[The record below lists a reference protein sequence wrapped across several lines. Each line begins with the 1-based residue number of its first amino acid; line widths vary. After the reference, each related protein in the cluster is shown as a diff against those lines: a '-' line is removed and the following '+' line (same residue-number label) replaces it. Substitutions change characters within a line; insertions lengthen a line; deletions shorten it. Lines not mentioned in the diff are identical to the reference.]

1 VERYGMTIPFD
12 GIPLID
18 QREWIEELA
27 DLGYTD
33 LWSAE
38 AMGADGFTPLTL
50 ASVWTPSMRLGTAII
65 PVFTRGPACLAQCA
79 ASLADAAPGRFVLGI
94 GTSSNV
100 IVERWNGVA
109 FDEPYKKM
117 RDTVRFLRSAFAGE
131 KIKTEYDT
139 MAIKGFR
146 LGIRPAVPPPILV
159 AALRQ
164 GMLELAG
171 READGA
177 IVNWLSADDV
187 ATVAPIVRRFAE
199 EPDGSDKEIVARIF
213 VCPTE
218 DADLARAVGRYA
230 IAAYLT
236 VPVYAAFHEWLGR
249 GEQLKG
255 MGDHWKAG
263 DRAAALEAIPDSLVD
278 ELIVHGSPAACRAHV
293 RRYVDNG
300 VTTPALAVLP
310 VPGLD
315 VRQALRD
322 LAPVR

>member
-1 VERYGMTIPFD
+1 VDRYGMTIPFD

-27 DLGYTD
+27 ALGYTD

-38 AMGADGFTPLTL
+38 AMGADGFTPLAL
-50 ASVWTPSMRLGTAII
+50 ASVWAPSMRLGTAII

-117 RDTVRFLRSAFAGE
+117 RDTVRFLRAAFAGE
-131 KIKTEYDT
+131 KIKTEFDT
-139 MAIKGFR
+139 MTINGFR
-146 LGIRPAVPPPILV
+146 LGIRPEVPPPILV

-187 ATVAPIVRRFAE
+187 ATVAPFVRKHAE
-199 EPDGSDKEIVARIF
+199 KPDGSDKEIAARIF

-218 DADLARAVGRYA
+218 DRDLARAVGRYA

-249 GEQLKG
+249 GEQLAG
-255 MGDHWKAG
+255 LWDHWKAG
-263 DRAAALEAIPDSLVD
+263 DRPAALEAIPDSLID
-278 ELIVHGSPAACRAHV
+278 ELIVHGSPAECRDHIQ
-293 RRYVDNG
+293 RYVDNG
-300 VTTPALAVLP
+300 VTTPVLAVLP

-315 VRQALRD
+315 LRQALRD
-322 LAPVR
+322 LAPTA